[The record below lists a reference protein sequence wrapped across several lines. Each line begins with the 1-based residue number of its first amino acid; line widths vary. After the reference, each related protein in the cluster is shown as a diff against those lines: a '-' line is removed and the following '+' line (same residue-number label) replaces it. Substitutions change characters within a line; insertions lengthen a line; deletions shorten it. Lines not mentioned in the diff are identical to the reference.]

1 MQSNDYNYCKT
12 NFFTNENIKDFK
24 KTFFINANDE
34 IFLEPIDK
42 TSVLTGIYFKLMFKK
57 VNKNLLINIKL
68 FCWSNNKQRN
78 VILEESI
85 WNNEDFGAGKYIDKI
100 HNHYKNIITNFFNSF
115 KNIKYYWKYKNIFY
129 HLENPPFIFHYKL
142 LNVFSQEI
150 LTDIC
155 KKHFPKY
162 PTLNISILKNSSIK
176 NLEYLFL
183 PLYFNGFYIN
193 GIEISVDLNE
203 SDYAVMEDGKG
214 VISKEE
220 FLKRIG

>member
-1 MQSNDYNYCKT
+1 M
-12 NFFTNENIKDFK
+12 
-24 KTFFINANDE
+24 
-34 IFLEPIDK
+34 L
-42 TSVLTGIYFKLMFKK
+42 
-57 VNKNLLINIKL
+57 
-68 FCWSNNKQRN
+68 
-78 VILEESI
+78 